1 MAATDL
7 SGQVDFFPARP
18 TEIKFL
24 TLGLSTEFLPGRIGD
39 GDGGGGDGG
48 GGGSERPTSGLIYP
62 RAF

>member
-7 SGQVDFFPARP
+7 SGQVEFFPTRP
-18 TEIKFL
+18 DTIKFL
-24 TLGLSTEFLPGRIGD
+24 TLQLPAEFLPGRIGD
-39 GDGGGGDGG
+39 GSGGGDGG